1 MYDRS
6 KRDGITPEQLHFLN
20 QDIDLSWSA
29 IKRYAAR
36 KTFEASRN
44 DQM

>member
-1 MYDRS
+1 MYERN
-6 KRDGITPEQLHFLN
+6 KKEGITPEQMHFLN

-36 KTFEASRN
+36 TTFEASRK